1 MAICGFQ
8 IDPADD
14 ISRGLTAECLIESK
28 RWLNCPDFLR
38 KTQEC
43 RPKRIVVADLS
54 DEHPD
59 VKPEGRV
66 LMASLKNALLPFI
79 EHYSSWDRPK
89 RGVAWLLRF
98 KGYLSSKLQG
108 KQADNQRI
116 IKGELLVEEILAAE
130 RAILAAVQQENFKD
144 HFSRSSSSRS
154 PLHKLCPVLV
164 DGILRVGVH
173 LDNAQIS
180 E

>member
-1 MAICGFQ
+1 MATCGFQ

-38 KTQEC
+38 KTEEC
-43 RPKRIVVADLS
+43 WPKRIVVADLS

-79 EHYSSWDRPK
+79 EHYSSWDRLK
-89 RGVAWLLRF
+89 SGVAWLLRF
-98 KGYLSSKLQG
+98 KGYLLQG

-144 HFSRSSSSRS
+144 HFTRSSSSRS
-154 PLHKLCPVLV
+154 PLHKLCPVLI
-164 DGILRVGVH
+164 DGILRVGDH
-173 LDNAQIS
+173 LGNAQIS